1 MLELASVDLISLY
14 VAECNYLAEIA
25 AFLGKEEDAK
35 ELKARSEMY
44 EKKFQELWDDKTGIF
59 RDKYL
64 DRNEFSKQLAP
75 TNFYPLLA
83 KVASQEQAERM
94 MTGFFMNPKEFYG
107 EFMMPSISRSSPAFN
122 DNDYWRGPI
131 WAPMNFWC
139 TWVCGIITY
148 PKPARC
154 WWRNQRI

>member
-25 AFLGKEEDAK
+25 AFLGKDEDAK

-64 DRNEFSKQLAP
+64 ESFFDVRIIRLWLPWVKTSFH
-75 TNFYPLLA
+75 YR
-83 KVASQEQAERM
+83 VERQ
-94 MTGFFMNPKEFYG
+94 
-107 EFMMPSISRSSPAFN
+107 
-122 DNDYWRGPI
+122 
-131 WAPMNFWC
+131 
-139 TWVCGIITY
+139 
-148 PKPARC
+148 
-154 WWRNQRI
+154 NQTPGKI